1 MKDKLLNFKVKVR
14 LAGALRLSVLFTLI
28 FCVNSHAQI
37 NYKLSG
43 QYRST
48 PSATN
53 FLGTVA
59 YDGLLWGNVDR
70 QKPLYGFYKL
80 GLVLGGSPTA
90 AAFVEVAPIAPIV
103 FKLQKSS
110 TYRFTKS
117 AVFDCTT
124 VYCFGVLDRTD
135 FSITMG
141 AGYKNIVG
149 LVSYLWRDIRAPSS
163 ANLVVAEQELFT
175 ITSGNHY
182 YNEMS
187 ITAGYLFEDKTL
199 LGLHYTAGEI
209 SEGRRRSNSVYG
221 VYRWQWNELDLTAGV
236 GSYQTD
242 QAYVGG
248 NGVIFAI
255 GKKFGDSLSLF

>member
-1 MKDKLLNFKVKVR
+1 MLNYKV
-14 LAGALRLSVLFTLI
+14 AGTLRHVAVFVFLFC
-28 FCVNSHAQI
+28 FNSHAQI

-48 PSATN
+48 PAANN

-59 YDGLLWGNVDR
+59 YDGLLWGNVDK
-70 QKPLYGFYKL
+70 QKPLYGFYKV

-90 AAFVEVAPIAPIV
+90 AAFVEVAPIAPVI

-117 AVFDCTT
+117 STFDCAN
-124 VYCFGVLDRTD
+124 VYCFGVMDRTD
-135 FSITMG
+135 FSVTAG
-141 AGYKNIVG
+141 AAYNNIVG
-149 LVSYLWRDIRAPSS
+149 LVSYLWRDIRTPSS
-163 ANLVVAEQELFT
+163 TNLVVAEQELFT
-175 ITSGNHY
+175 LVPGRHY

-187 ITAGYLFEDKTL
+187 ITAGYLFEDKKM
-199 LGLHYTAGEI
+199 LGAAYSAGEI
-209 SEGRRRSNSVYG
+209 SDGRRRSNSVYG
-221 VYRWQWNELDLTAGV
+221 FYRWRWNDLDLTAGA

-242 QAYVGG
+242 QSFVGG

-255 GKKFGDSLSLF
+255 GKKFGESLSLF